1 MLYKGVPFC
10 YALPMPASFN
20 VQPLSRSDVG
30 GLAMHNFR
38 MGEIPDHV
46 DQDRTDLN
54 RVLLGRLDVPGALGE
69 LPKVQPDTGRKIRKD
84 ARLGAAVVCTLPK
97 EIDVDDDSLVRQWT
111 DRTMDWLH
119 QECPGKVAYAVLH
132 MDEGRPHIQ
141 GCVLPVDEKG
151 HFNYKAYFGSPD
163 KLGKLYQSYSRKLDS
178 LGVTENTPE
187 LKELLAGDYF
197 KGKDGWKA
205 RKALKLAVTEV
216 TVRSN
221 LIKQREDAVLVPEV
235 GSWRPPR
242 RKTGMLGLT
251 SEGNED
257 YDKRLR
263 ASLAREL
270 QHRQQIIQVEATR
283 KATRESSRAY
293 YEEKNA
299 RKELEE
305 KCKSYLDAIK
315 GLPARVVTLLNSY
328 LGSVRKHVQKEDQE
342 SEKAKGQEH
351 GR

>member
-1 MLYKGVPFC
+1 M
-10 YALPMPASFN
+10 
-20 VQPLSRSDVG
+20 
-30 GLAMHNFR
+30 
-38 MGEIPDHV
+38 
-46 DQDRTDLN
+46 
-54 RVLLGRLDVPGALGE
+54 
-69 LPKVQPDTGRKIRKD
+69 
-84 ARLGAAVVCTLPK
+84 
-97 EIDVDDDSLVRQWT
+97 
-111 DRTMDWLH
+111 
-119 QECPGKVAYAVLH
+119 
-132 MDEGRPHIQ
+132 
-141 GCVLPVDEKG
+141 
-151 HFNYKAYFGSPD
+151 
-163 KLGKLYQSYSRKLDS
+163 
-178 LGVTENTPE
+178 
-187 LKELLAGDYF
+187 
-197 KGKDGWKA
+197 
-205 RKALKLAVTEV
+205 
-216 TVRSN
+216 RSN

-251 SEGNED
+251 SENNED

-270 QHRQQIIQVEATR
+270 QHRQQIFQVEATR
-283 KATRESSRAY
+283 KATRESSLAY

>member
-1 MLYKGVPFC
+1 
-10 YALPMPASFN
+10 MPAALN
-20 VQPLSRSDVG
+20 IQPLSRSDVG
-30 GLAMHNFR
+30 GLAKHNFR
-38 MGEIPDHV
+38 IGEIPDHV
-46 DQDRTDLN
+46 DQSRSHLN
-54 RVLLGRLDVPGALGE
+54 QVLYGSLNVPGALGA

-84 ARLGAAVVCTLPK
+84 ARLAAAVVCTFPK
-97 EIDVDDDSLVRQWT
+97 ELDEDKHLNEWAGK
-111 DRTMDWLH
+111 TMDWLH
-119 QECPGKVAYAVLH
+119 RVCPGKVAYAVLH

-141 GCVLPVDEKG
+141 AAVLPVDEKD
-151 HFNYKAYFGSPD
+151 HVDYKRYFGSPE
-163 KLGKLYQSYSRKLDS
+163 KFSKIQGTYSRQLDS
-178 LGVTENTPE
+178 MDVRENSPE
-187 LKELLAGDYF
+187 LKALLAGDYF

-205 RKALKLAVTEV
+205 RKALNLAITEV

-251 SEGNED
+251 SENNED

-270 QHRQQIIQVEATR
+270 QRRQQIIQVEAAR

-293 YEEKNA
+293 YEEKKA

-305 KCKSYLDAIK
+305 KCKPYLEAIK
-315 GLPARVVTLLNSY
+315 GLPARVVTAFNSF
-328 LGSVRKHVQKEDQE
+328 LERVREHVKKEDRE
-342 SEKAKGQEH
+342 SAKAKGRER
-351 GR
+351 GD